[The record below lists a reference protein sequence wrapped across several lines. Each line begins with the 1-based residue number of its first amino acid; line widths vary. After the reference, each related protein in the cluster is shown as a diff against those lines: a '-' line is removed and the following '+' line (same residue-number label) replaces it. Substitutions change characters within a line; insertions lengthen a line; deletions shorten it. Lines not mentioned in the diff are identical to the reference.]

1 VPEELPELPE
11 VASAYR
17 AYKQADEEALL
28 IRYRARAT
36 LGAVILR
43 DRRRAGM
50 SQSEVADQLGVRT
63 QQVIRYE
70 AAYRAWLKEHPDEP
84 LG

>member
-1 VPEELPELPE
+1 MPEELPELPE

-17 AYKQADEEALL
+17 AYKQADDDALL

-43 DRRRAGM
+43 ERKRAGM
-50 SQSEVADQLGVRT
+50 SQSEVADQLKVRT

-70 AAYRAWLKEHPDEP
+70 AAYRQWLREHPDEP